1 MKWGRS
7 SSDKSPRGI
16 LLLNLEDF
24 VFRYCELIRTS
35 QEVTVGDSGWKMIGV
50 ADTRVTRRLLICIRS
65 NVKFVVASK
74 CSAPVG

>member
-74 CSAPVG
+74 